1 MRALATWLVLVGLA
15 GPVWAQDPP
24 VPAPPVDG
32 QAFDAGKLG
41 VDLSRIKKGLRVAE
55 TREKMA
61 TDGLRLDF
69 SIQVY
74 GQAPRIDVLHG
85 VDLFNGGV
93 PGTAPS
99 HNQMIEFWTPPL
111 YRLPAWPISALGFW
125 AAQQVWKKS
134 QKSQCEEEIRS
145 YRELI
150 MQGVNIA
157 APRCTK

>member
-1 MRALATWLVLVGLA
+1 
-15 GPVWAQDPP
+15 
-24 VPAPPVDG
+24 
-32 QAFDAGKLG
+32 
-41 VDLSRIKKGLRVAE
+41 
-55 TREKMA
+55 
-61 TDGLRLDF
+61 
-69 SIQVY
+69 
-74 GQAPRIDVLHG
+74 
-85 VDLFNGGV
+85 
-93 PGTAPS
+93 
-99 HNQMIEFWTPPL
+99 MIEFWTPPL